1 MLKLV
6 NDKFLIAD
14 NTFHQ
19 IADRDQS
26 NSFFCSMT
34 LKRFGRTAVQTN
46 HIDPDHTQ
54 SRQTAYF
61 AGSVGP

>member
-14 NTFHQ
+14 DTFHQ

-26 NSFFCSMT
+26 NPFSCSMT
-34 LKRFGRTAVQTN
+34 LKRFDRTAVQTD

-54 SRQTAYF
+54 SRQTGYF
-61 AGSVGP
+61 ARSIGS